1 MRKTL
6 VLLLICIPLF
16 CNAQIGYQVALLNSA
31 TGEPRANET
40 VSVDVSITDTKNE
53 TVYSGTQ
60 QVTSN
65 DFGILSLT
73 VGNSDTFKD
82 VALGRLP
89 LFISV
94 SVDGIL
100 IGKSQILSVPIA
112 EVATTLKSDFT
123 LDELCGKSWIIN
135 SEYRGGKLFQIDYT
149 FNQNGTCVFR
159 DIYNGQVSTYDHY
172 YIIEGNNIY
181 VYGGV
186 DGSEGAAHLIWVNG
200 KIYII

>member
-40 VSVDVSITDTKNE
+40 VSVNVSITDSKDA
-53 TVYSGTQ
+53 TVFSGTQ

-82 VALGRLP
+82 VAIGRLP

-100 IGKSQILSVPIA
+100 IGKSQILSVPVA

-123 LDELCGKSWIIN
+123 LDDLCGKLWIID
-135 SEYRGGKLFQIDYT
+135 SRITSSGLFQIDYT
-149 FNQNGTCVFR
+149 FNKNGTCVYR
-159 DIYNGQVSTYDHY
+159 DIGSGEVDSYNLLYR
-172 YIIEGNNIY
+172 IEGNNIY

-186 DGSEGAAHLIWVNG
+186 GCTHLLWVNG
-200 KIYII
+200 KLYDL

>member
-1 MRKTL
+1 MITKFKIL
-6 VLLLICIPLF
+6 FLFLCMPLF
-16 CNAQIGYQVALLNSA
+16 CDAQIGYQVALLSSA

-82 VALGRLP
+82 VAIGRLP

-94 SVDGIL
+94 SVDGVL
-100 IGKSQILSVPIA
+100 IGKSQILSVPVA
-112 EVATTLKSDFT
+112 EVATTLKSDLTIEQWCRSWVVDQDKYGSTT
-123 LDELCGKSWIIN
+123 LILSQEGSCSLI
-135 SEYRGGKLFQIDYT
+135 YT
-149 FNQNGTCVFR
+149 GEKGPDNRYGNYV
-159 DIYNGQVSTYDHY
+159 
-172 YIIEGNNIY
+172 IEGNT
-181 VYGGV
+181 VYAFISGEGV
-186 DGSEGAAHLIWVNG
+186 VIFRYFNG
-200 KIYII
+200 TLYPVRDLF